1 MNIIYCI
8 TQFNFFSSHRGGQVT
23 HALGIINGLI
33 SNNVKCKYLGPKN
46 GYFKNDF
53 FNPNINHLK
62 FKIRIYSL
70 IFILLKNNK
79 QILIRKN
86 IENIIVIFFFSFF
99 LSKNQRESI
108 IFEINGFTF
117 ERYLERFIINKIY
130 PAALLAHRII
140 LSRFK
145 YIYVVSSKLKSDLVT
160 GTFKLKSDNI
170 EYIPNGVDL
179 QPFNRSLVIN
189 EPKFTFLFFG
199 IFQDYN
205 DYLLVISSFNA
216 LRKKHGNKVELHFIG
231 FGKNE
236 KLLKSFSNSSIGIFV
251 HPPKNISEINSMNL
265 VNNFCI
271 GLIPLSKDKSV
282 KYLSPIKLFDYIN
295 MGMPVIVSD
304 MYSDAKDLP
313 NISDFITKYKAG
325 DSLSLFN
332 SMNSFISKSRTYYE
346 SIYSNKNNF
355 CSENSWTKRMEKLT
369 NNFINK

>member
-8 TQFNFFSSHRGGQVT
+8 TNFNFFSDRSAGQIT

-33 SNNVKCKYLGPKN
+33 SNNVNCKYLGPKN
-46 GYFKNDF
+46 EYFKNDF

-62 FKIRIYSL
+62 FKFRVYSL
-70 IFILLKNNK
+70 LFILLRNNK

-86 IENIIVIFFFSFF
+86 IENIIIIFFLSFF
-99 LSKNQRESI
+99 LSKNQKESI

-117 ERYLERFIINKIY
+117 ERYLETFIINKIY
-130 PAALLAHRII
+130 PITLLAHKII

-145 YIYVVSSKLKSDLVT
+145 SIYVVSSKLKRDLVS
-160 GTFKLKSDNI
+160 GAFKLKSDNI
-170 EYIPNGVDL
+170 KYIPNGVDIK
-179 QPFNRSLVIN
+179 PFNRSFVAN
-189 EPKFTFLFFG
+189 EPKFIFLFFG
-199 IFQDYN
+199 LFQDYN

-251 HPPKNISEINSMNL
+251 HPRKNISEINSMNL
-265 VNNFCI
+265 VDNFCV
-271 GLIPLSKDKSV
+271 GLIPLCKDKSV

-304 MYSDAKDLP
+304 MFSDSKDLP

-332 SMNSFISKSRTYYE
+332 SMNSFISKSRSYYE
-346 SIYSNKNNF
+346 SIYSNKNKF
-355 CSENSWTKRMEKLT
+355 CYENSWARRMEKLK
-369 NNFINK
+369 NNFIN